1 MMPIKTENIQQ
12 IFFSKQFPLHILAFF
27 YFAFIIATSGQTADV
42 SFTSTAMRR
51 TGLLHCVLAYGFNA
65 IVLALMINIASSL
78 F

>member
-1 MMPIKTENIQQ
+1 
-12 IFFSKQFPLHILAFF
+12 
-27 YFAFIIATSGQTADV
+27 
-42 SFTSTAMRR
+42 MRR

>member
-1 MMPIKTENIQQ
+1 M
-12 IFFSKQFPLHILAFF
+12 LHLLAIRQ
-27 YFAFIIATSGQTADV
+27 AGQTAGV
-42 SFTSTAMRR
+42 SIASTTMRR